1 MEFFITGGTN
11 QFHTFLYFV
20 KIYQLKILLIFWRF
34 LKVFFYLKYHSK
46 STFYRFQL
54 KCFFNVS
61 LVLITSSIAFYLHFF
76 YYRCAWQ
83 RCKIIDNWKERYQ
96 ILMLKCRGLTVV
108 SRHKPLIT
116 SRTYHETKFLSQNIV
131 ENFAHKL
138 QHCKKYLKLDIAVQ

>member
-1 MEFFITGGTN
+1 MA
-11 QFHTFLYFV
+11 LV
-20 KIYQLKILLIFWRF
+20 KLTSIVDDTYILHWPQKLICRPTR
-34 LKVFFYLKYHSK
+34 VCMISH
-46 STFYRFQL
+46 
-54 KCFFNVS
+54 

-138 QHCKKYLKLDIAVQ
+138 QHCKKYLKLDIAVQKTLNYLLTLSTVQYIYLPHLYS